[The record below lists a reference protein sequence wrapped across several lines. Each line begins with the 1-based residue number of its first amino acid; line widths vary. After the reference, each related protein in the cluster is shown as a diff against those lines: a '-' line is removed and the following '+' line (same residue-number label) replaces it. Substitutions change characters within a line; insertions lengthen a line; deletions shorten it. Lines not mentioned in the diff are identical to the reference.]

1 MALTVATIAGVVWLA
16 GRIYANSAMRTG
28 TRVRFMDAFR
38 G

>member
-1 MALTVATIAGVVWLA
+1 MALTVATIAGEVWLA

-28 TRVRFMDAFR
+28 ARVRFMEAFR